1 MSIVTK
7 NIKVRRFVKPEFSR
21 KLSRKIVIENLL
33 LLSVAVLS
41 LTFSTVFKVMLVF
54 RSIVLVMLFITLPII
69 TTGQSNKAPALALK
83 DLRGR
88 ALRLS
93 DYKGKIVLLN
103 FWATWCPPC
112 RAEMPDLIKMQRE
125 YRSKGLQVIGITYPP
140 QEIGEVRQF
149 VKQLGVNYPIALGTK
164 ETKTLFDE
172 TETLPLTV
180 IIDREGY
187 VRERIEG
194 ILLPEEFEQ
203 KIKPLLK

>member
-1 MSIVTK
+1 
-7 NIKVRRFVKPEFSR
+7 
-21 KLSRKIVIENLL
+21 
-33 LLSVAVLS
+33 
-41 LTFSTVFKVMLVF
+41 ML
-54 RSIVLVMLFITLPII
+54 RSIVLGVLLITLPVIG
-69 TTGQSNKAPALALK
+69 TAQGTKAPVLTLK

-88 ALRLS
+88 TLRLS
-93 DYKGKIVLLN
+93 DYRGKVVLLN

-125 YRSKGLQVIGITYPP
+125 YRSKGLRVIGVTYPP
-140 QEIGEVRQF
+140 EEISEVRRF
-149 VKQLGVNYPIALGTK
+149 IRKLGVNYPVALGTK

-180 IIDREGY
+180 VIDREGN

-194 ILLPEEFEQ
+194 ILLSKEFEQ

>member
-1 MSIVTK
+1 MLRSI
-7 NIKVRRFVKPEFSR
+7 I
-21 KLSRKIVIENLL
+21 LALL
-33 LLSVAVLS
+33 LV
-41 LTFSTVFKVMLVF
+41 TT
-54 RSIVLVMLFITLPII
+54 PII
-69 TTGQSNKAPALALK
+69 SAGQSGKAPALELK

-88 ALRLS
+88 TLRLS
-93 DYKGKIVLLN
+93 DYKGKVVLIN

-140 QEIGEVRQF
+140 EEIKEVRQF
-149 VKQLGVNYPIALGTK
+149 IRKLRVNYPIALGTK

-180 IIDREGY
+180 VIDREGN